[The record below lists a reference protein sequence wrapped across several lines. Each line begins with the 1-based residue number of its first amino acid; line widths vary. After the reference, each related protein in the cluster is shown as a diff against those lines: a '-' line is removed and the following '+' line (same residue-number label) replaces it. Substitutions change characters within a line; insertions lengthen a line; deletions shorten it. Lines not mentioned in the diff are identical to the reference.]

1 MLLSAD
7 IPIKTN
13 PELRASITDPEIVTL
28 SSYKLTLNG
37 LAAHLP
43 LPPSFPLLLQDLIIP
58 LKLRYVSILT
68 HYNWAPAAMYAFT
81 RLGVADVLFKG
92 PRKGM
97 TVEDIAAQVKYIPW
111 SCVQ

>member
-1 MLLSAD
+1 MNPD
-7 IPIKTN
+7 GIPALIQAGLVHSCDQ
-13 PELRASITDPEIVTL
+13 PITDAPFL
-28 SSYKLTLNG
+28 P
-37 LAAHLP
+37 P
-43 LPPSFPLLLQDLIIP
+43 LPPPLLQDLIIP

-97 TVEDIAAQVKYIPW
+97 MVEDIAAQVKYIH
-111 SCVQ
+111 